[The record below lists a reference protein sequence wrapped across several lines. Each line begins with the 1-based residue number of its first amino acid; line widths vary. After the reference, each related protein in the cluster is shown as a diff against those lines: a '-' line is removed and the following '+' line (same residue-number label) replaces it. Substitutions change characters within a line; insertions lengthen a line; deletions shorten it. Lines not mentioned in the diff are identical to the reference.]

1 MVQIKDV
8 LSGKLTGREVELK
21 GWIYRTRTVGGKVFV
36 VLRDSTGVLQI
47 TITKG
52 EVRPEQFEAA
62 AKALLESAVKAFGTV
77 VQDKR
82 APGGYE
88 LRAMDFAVVSFAE
101 KFPIQEDQSEEF
113 LLDIRHLWIRSQRMA
128 QIFRVRHTVFAAIH
142 EYFRGQGFWEVHPPM
157 ITPAGS
163 EGGSTL
169 FEMDYFGRKAYLTQS
184 WQFYAEALALAME
197 KVYYIGPSFRAEKS
211 RTTRHLTEYW
221 HAEMEEAWAG
231 MDDVIKHAE
240 GVIAHACQRVVEER
254 SDEVRALGRPPE
266 FLKAVSPPFEHI
278 RYDDALKAL
287 RAKGM
292 EVEWGKD
299 LRTLEERAL
308 TEGKTKP
315 VVVTHYPVVSQAFYK
330 RRDPADPKYVLGFD
344 VIAGDD
350 VGELVG
356 GSERETDLEVL
367 TKSLRDQGQ
376 DPKAVDWY
384 LDTRRYGSV
393 PHSGFGMGVE
403 RLIQWICKLGH
414 IRDAIPFPRTPA
426 RFSP

>member
-21 GWIYRTRTVGGKVFV
+21 GWIYRTRTVGRKVFV

-62 AKALLESAVKAFGTV
+62 EKALLESAVKAFGTV

-240 GVIAHACQRVVEER
+240 GVIAHACQRVAEER